1 MIIPKFFYV
10 VKEYQFYEQPLN
22 ERIRS
27 FLRLEKLFQQ
37 FSFHLKHGS
46 IWNSP
51 VAIESI
57 NELQTFTSRSDIKLE
72 ALKELERQHIRLERL
87 SKRPQIDQSQLLSV
101 LQKQKNLIGKL
112 QDMTGVS
119 DKELQQAELITAIK
133 QKSSVPGCIC
143 GFDLPAFQFWLS
155 RPEPVRTTHLET
167 WYRQFTTMDKAVHL
181 ILDILRHSVEDTDE
195 HAPKGFFQKSLDTNQ
210 KIQLL
215 CISIPKGKNYYPEI
229 SAGKHRF
236 SIRFMTN
243 DDPSKRPEQS
253 DEDIDFKLRMCMI

>member
-1 MIIPKFFYV
+1 
-10 VKEYQFYEQPLN
+10 VKEYQSYEQPLN
-22 ERIRS
+22 ERIRA

-37 FSFHLKHGS
+37 FSFHVKHGS

-51 VAIESI
+51 IAIDSI
-57 NELQTFTSRSDIKLE
+57 NELQTFTARSDIKLE

-87 SKRPQIDQSQLLSV
+87 AKRPQIDQSQLLSV

-112 QDMTGVS
+112 QDITGSS
-119 DKELQQAELITAIK
+119 DKESQKAELLTAIK

-143 GFDLPAFQFWLS
+143 DFDLPAFQFWLS
-155 RPEPVRTTHLET
+155 RPEQVRTLHLET
-167 WYRQFTTMDKAVHL
+167 WFKQFNTMDKAVHL
-181 ILDILRHSVEDTDE
+181 ILDILRHSVDDTDE
-195 HAPKGFFQKSLDTNQ
+195 HAPNGFFQKSLDTNQ

-215 CISIPKGKNYYPEI
+215 SIGVPKGSNYYPEI

-236 SIRFMTN
+236 SIRFMIN

-253 DEDIDFKLRMCMI
+253 NEDIDFKLRMCTI

>member
-1 MIIPKFFYV
+1 M
-10 VKEYQFYEQPLN
+10 KEYQFYEQPLN
-22 ERIRS
+22 ERIRA

-51 VAIESI
+51 VAINSI
-57 NELQTFTSRSDIKLE
+57 NELQTYTTRSDIKLE

-87 SKRPQIDQSQLLSV
+87 AKRPQIDQSQLLSV

-112 QDMTGVS
+112 QAVTDSSG
-119 DKELQQAELITAIK
+119 KKAQQAELLTSIR

-143 GFDLPAFQFWLS
+143 DFDLPVFQFWLS
-155 RPEPVRTTHLET
+155 RPEQVRTLHLET
-167 WYRQFTTMDKAVHL
+167 WFKQFSTMDKAVHL

-195 HAPKGFFQKSLDTNQ
+195 HAPSGFFQKSLDTNQ

-215 CISIPKGKNYYPEI
+215 SIGVPKGSNYYPEI

-236 SIRFMTN
+236 SIRFMAN
-243 DDPSKRPEQS
+243 DDPSTRPEQS
-253 DEDIDFKLRMCMI
+253 KEDIDFKLRMCTI